1 MSDLINR
8 IADAIEAEIH
18 EAWTESDADFIRGM
32 EYAISIVKAVDIRTD
47 GDTISRAD
55 AMGAVQDHFN
65 AGGFK
70 GYDDGQK
77 MMDRIKALPSAEQ
90 VTGKLKNPDDS
101 LLTADSEAC
110 KEQKS
115 KLDLISRQ
123 DAIRKCCGE
132 KCGCER
138 EDCGYTECCSEVSRL
153 EQLPSAPDSRQRG
166 EWVRLEREENVYDL
180 HGVPTY
186 GVNYMCDK
194 CGFITT
200 AIQDHFAQYRWC
212 PSCGARMYKGGEEE

>member
-1 MSDLINR
+1 MRLIDADALSKKLCKTTVFVKDGEVFQRMINDAPTIELDGDLI
-8 IADAIEAEIH
+8 
-18 EAWTESDADFIRGM
+18 S
-32 EYAISIVKAVDIRTD
+32 RT
-47 GDTISRAD
+47 D

-65 AGGFK
+65 ADGFK

-123 DAIRKCCGE
+123 DAIRWVK
-132 KCGCER
+132 
-138 EDCGYTECCSEVSRL
+138 TECNPYGKPTLDFESGKKVIEHIW
-153 EQLPSAPDSRQRG
+153 QMPSAPDSRQRG
-166 EWVRLEREENVYDL
+166 EWVRLEREENVHDL
-180 HGVPTY
+180 HGVPTW

-200 AIQDHFAQYRWC
+200 AIQDHFGQYRWC
-212 PSCGARMYKGGEEE
+212 PSCGARMYKGGDE

>member
-8 IADAIEAEIH
+8 IAEAIEAEIH
-18 EAWTESDADFIRGM
+18 EAWTESDADFNRGM
-32 EYAISIVKAVDIRTD
+32 EYAVSIVKAVDIRTD
-47 GDTISRAD
+47 GNTISRAD

-65 AGGFK
+65 ADGFK

-115 KLDLISRQ
+115 KLDLIRRQ
-123 DAIRKCCGE
+123 DAIERVDEYINEYKYNQIKCSAMKE
-132 KCGCER
+132 AR
-138 EDCGYTECCSEVSRL
+138 AVL

-166 EWVRLEREENVYDL
+166 EWEPLTDYIGNEYFECSKCHDAFYVEFGTPEDN
-180 HGVPTY
+180 
-186 GVNYMCDK
+186 NYN
-194 CGFITT
+194 F
-200 AIQDHFAQYRWC
+200 C
-212 PSCGARMYKGGEEE
+212 PNCGARMLGEDGEA